1 MFFILAGMLDKF
13 IYLKPGVAFILVFVG
28 LKMTLSAW
36 VHIPTALS
44 LAVIVLTLGAAV
56 GLSLWRSARDSR
68 LPA

>member
-44 LAVIVLTLGAAV
+44 LALIVLTLAAAV
-56 GLSLWRSARDSR
+56 GLSIWKSSR
-68 LPA
+68 ESRQPA